1 MLVASRQASPGVQL
15 VVPKFK
21 APAAKA
27 NKRTGKGDRHRPHAF
42 VKGASVPV
50 AVTLILVSLLSIWL
64 SFDKVFG
71 SQSPDNYSLIE
82 IIAARSWC
90 APLHWPLVRWLSPV
104 SPLVGHDALSCIS
117 KQVTMHQCTPPPPHE
132 VAHS

>member
-1 MLVASRQASPGVQL
+1 MEGTPGVASRQAARGVQL

-50 AVTLILVSLLSIWL
+50 VVMLILVSLLSIWL

-90 APLHWPLVRWLSPV
+90 APMHCP
-104 SPLVGHDALSCIS
+104 HAL
-117 KQVTMHQCTPPPPHE
+117 PPGCLALACLYPCG
-132 VAHS
+132 S